1 LNQPYINVS
10 SLNNLTVYGLLN
22 QKVGQHREFSLVGG
36 NKKFFTPKFKFLN
49 RKTKIKLYEFLLN
62 FDINIKNLK

>member
-36 NKKFFTPKFKFLN
+36 NKKFFTPKFKFLPMH
-49 RKTKIKLYEFLLN
+49 KSSK
-62 FDINIKNLK
+62 NIFRTFFAIENQ